1 MGIVG
6 SKRGAGLID
15 VMLTMFLIGVAGVI
29 LAAAYPTC
37 FRASSQ
43 AQQYKIAAAVAQRKM
58 EQLRAMNYESLTY
71 PHLLSAAVIDE
82 NPGSSPYEF
91 TSIDSLTEQ
100 LPQGT
105 GELIVDSISSDT
117 RKVVVTVSWKGRET
131 MRSVEVTSLI
141 VDKRT
146 RRVL

>member
-1 MGIVG
+1 MRIVG

-29 LAAAYPTC
+29 MAAAYPTC

-43 AQQYKIAAAVAQRKM
+43 AQEYKLAAAIAQKKM

-71 PHLLSAAVIDE
+71 PNLLSATVIDA
-82 NPGSSPYEF
+82 SSTSPYQF
-91 TSIDSLTEQ
+91 TSIDSIPSQ
-100 LPQGT
+100 LPQGS
-105 GELIVDSISSDT
+105 GELTITDISSDT
-117 RKVVVTVSWKGRET
+117 RRVTVLITWQGRGAART
-131 MRSVEVTSLI
+131 VELNTLF

-146 RRVL
+146 RKI